1 MHISDGVLSP
11 AVLGIG
17 FGTTALLAVATLR
30 KVDMEEIPKIAVITA
45 VFFVANLIHIPLGA
59 ASVHLILNG
68 LVGVILG
75 WRAFP
80 AIMLA
85 VVLHAMLG
93 HGGVS
98 VIGVNSTMLGGG
110 ALLAA
115 GIWQL
120 RRWVKFPSSEIV
132 FGTLAGAAGIFFSGC
147 VLSLALLTTGE
158 EFLGTAKLV
167 LGYHAVLMLVEG
179 AVAGACV
186 SFLLR
191 VRPEILGESIK
202 RRAG

>member
-17 FGTTALLAVATLR
+17 FGTTALLAAATLR

-59 ASVHLILNG
+59 TSVHLILNG
-68 LVGVILG
+68 LVGIILG

-120 RRWVKFPSSEIV
+120 RRLVKFPNSEIV
-132 FGTLAGAAGIFFSGC
+132 FGSLAGAAGIFFSGC
-147 VLSLALLTTGE
+147 ILALALLTTGE
-158 EFLGTAKLV
+158 EFMGTAKLV
-167 LGYHAVLMLVEG
+167 LGYHAMLMVVEG

-191 VRPEILGESIK
+191 VRPEILGETMK
-202 RRAG
+202 QRAG